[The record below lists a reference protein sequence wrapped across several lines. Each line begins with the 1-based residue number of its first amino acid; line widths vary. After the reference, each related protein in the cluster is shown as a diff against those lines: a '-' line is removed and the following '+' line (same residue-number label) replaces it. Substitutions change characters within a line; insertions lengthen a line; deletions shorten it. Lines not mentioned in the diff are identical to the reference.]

1 MPSFDYHALLPEFII
16 GASLLAA
23 IVVDLVMPPE
33 RKYLAG
39 VVGLLGL
46 VAASFPLLTLA
57 TCGSIDGCDGGL
69 PRSMFGGSYVVD
81 EFALVLKGLFILTGV
96 VTLLLSV
103 GFIESDRYYEGEFYF
118 LVMASVAGAVIMASS
133 RDLITLFVALE
144 LVSGPAF
151 LLAGWRKGDLRSNE
165 AALKFFLIGVLSSA
179 ILLFGMSL
187 VYGTTGSVTFEGIRA
202 ATLAP
207 GVALAE
213 EPVFVLGVIFVLVG
227 FGFKISAVPFHFWA
241 PDTYQGAPLP
251 VAAYLSVGSKAAGF
265 VGLLTLCY
273 LAFAGVRDIWGP
285 ILWLLAALSMTVG
298 NLVALRQTN
307 VVRLLGY
314 SSVAH
319 AGFILVPFAM
329 AAALD
334 ADGLGDAFFGSV
346 TYLLVYAF
354 MNLGAFAAVMAA
366 AEKAGSAELDD
377 FGGLSRYAPGVA
389 AMVALFFFSLAGIP
403 PLAGW
408 FAKFVMF
415 RAVLIESGNAW
426 AVGLAIVAAVNA
438 VIALFYYAK
447 VVKAMYFD
455 GVPDRIDADAAGARS
470 LARPLVLAIGLTAAA
485 VLVAGFFP
493 QILAFFGDA
502 TRAIALGG

>member
-1 MPSFDYHALLPEFII
+1 
-16 GASLLAA
+16 
-23 IVVDLVMPPE
+23 MPPE
-33 RKYLAG
+33 RKYLGG
-39 VVGLLGL
+39 VIGLLGL

-57 TCGSIDGCDGGL
+57 LCDSIDGCSGST
-69 PRSMFGGSYVVD
+69 PRAMFGGSYVVD
-81 EFALVLKGLFILTGV
+81 DFSLVLKGLFILTGV

-118 LVMASVAGAVIMASS
+118 LVMASVAGAVLMASS
-133 RDLITLFVALE
+133 RDLITLFVSLE

-187 VYGTTGSVTFEGIRA
+187 VYGTTGEITFDGIRA
-202 ATLAP
+202 AS
-207 GVALAE
+207 GALE
-213 EPVFVLGVIFVLVG
+213 LSTEPVFVLGVIFVLVG

-241 PDTYQGAPLP
+241 PDTYQGAPTP

-265 VGLLTLCY
+265 VGLLTVCY
-273 LAFAGVRDIWGP
+273 LAFAEARDIWGP

-298 NLVALRQTN
+298 NLIALRQN
-307 VVRLLGY
+307 NLIRLLGY

-334 ADGLGDAFFGSV
+334 LEGLSDAFFGSV

-354 MNLGAFAAVMAA
+354 MNLGAFGAAMAA
-366 AEKAGSAELDD
+366 AEKSESGEIDGMA
-377 FGGLSRYAPGVA
+377 GLSRYAPGVA
-389 AMVALFFFSLAGIP
+389 GMLALFFFALAGIP

-415 RAVLIESGNAW
+415 RAVLIESGNVW
-426 AVGLAIVAAVNA
+426 AVSLAVIAAVNA

-447 VVKAMYFD
+447 VVKSIYFD
-455 GVPDRIDADAAGARS
+455 PVPDDVDVDAAGARPI
-470 LARPLVLAIGLTAAA
+470 ARPLALAIGLTAL
-485 VLVAGFFP
+485 VVVVAGFFP